1 MTDGIYAPTP
11 KEIQKACEKIRA
23 GWSPQQRQSRWWG
36 EKPKHV
42 ETQVVRTSDLP
53 GSVADWIESIN
64 TQDEKET
71 RGDG

>member
-1 MTDGIYAPTP
+1 MSDGIYAPTP
-11 KEIQKACEKIRA
+11 EKIKEVCKEIQA
-23 GWSPQQRQSRWWG
+23 GWSPQQRNQRWWG

-42 ETQVVRTSDLP
+42 ETQVIRTSDLP

-71 RGDG
+71 KGD